1 MMLNFTNHP
10 YSIWSE
16 AQKEAAARYGEVI
29 DMPFPQ
35 VSPSI
40 STEDLRKM
48 VEEYAA
54 KIEATNADVVMAAG
68 EFTFLFMLVDKL
80 LDDGVNVVCSCSTRE
95 TVETQQPD
103 GTNIK
108 NSRFVFNSFRPYA
121 RYGK

>member
-10 YSIWSE
+10 YGIWSD
-16 AQKEAAARYGEVI
+16 AQKEAAACYGEVV

-35 VSPSI
+35 VDP
-40 STEDLRKM
+40 TVTTAELRKM
-48 VEEYAA
+48 VDEYATR
-54 KIEATNADVVMAAG
+54 IEATNADVVMAAG
-68 EFTFLFMLVDKL
+68 EFTFLFMLVDRL

-95 TVETQQPD
+95 TVETQQDD

-108 NSRFVFNSFRPYA
+108 NSRFVFKSFRPYE